1 MNIIVQLQTEL
12 DWYTLWRIV
21 PFWRLKSGIL
31 SGEFWYILL
40 DCLQIYRLPE
50 INDKAMLQEYVQEHY
65 ENKETSISA
74 SLGLSSSEYSD
85 WVEKMQRNASVGDEE
100 WGKSLLYLC
109 FDKSKLIGLL
119 SIRYD
124 LPEFLRKK
132 YGDIG
137 YGVRPSERNKG
148 YATMMLQYALSVC
161 RNKGMTKV
169 ILGCYKDNIASAKT
183 IQKNGGILTEEND
196 NYKEGKISQYYLI
209 NL

>member
-1 MNIIVQLQTEL
+1 M
-12 DWYTLWRIV
+12 
-21 PFWRLKSGIL
+21 
-31 SGEFWYILL
+31 
-40 DCLQIYRLPE
+40 IYRLPE
-50 INDKAMLQEYVQEHY
+50 INDKAILQAYIQEHY
-65 ENKETSISA
+65 ENKENSISA

-85 WVEKMQRNASVGDEE
+85 WVEKIQRNATIGDEQ

-119 SIRYD
+119 SIRYE
-124 LPEFLRKK
+124 LPEFLTKK

-161 RNKGMTKV
+161 RNNGMTNV

-183 IQKNGGILTEEND
+183 IQKNGGVLTEEND
-196 NYKEGKISQYYLI
+196 NYKEGKISEYYLI